1 MKLPC
6 QIQTCRATV
15 PARPG
20 TTRGRAA
27 AAFTMVEIAL
37 SLAIIGFALVAIIGV
52 LPVGM
57 SAQKDNREETVGNL
71 DANYLMDLIINGTRG
86 QDYVTNAAI
95 TITNTFVHYDAQTN
109 LLETTQNIFTTTNY
123 ALYVPLGGKPKFA
136 KFSYLSSAS
145 NIVGILS
152 TPKYLPCLRAEGGF
166 YSNYTVADFR
176 AMSSSL
182 VEQGTN
188 QTGKE
193 FSFHYRVVPE
203 LSPYAGFDQSWTNNS
218 PDAMA
223 RALNLQ
229 TNLTQLRLR
238 FNWPVLP
245 NGGTGNN
252 RLVFR
257 TMVSGS
263 IQGINV
269 QKIAGSGL
277 YFVQPHTFTSAP

>member
-1 MKLPC
+1 MKLPS
-6 QIQTCRATV
+6 QFHTAPAEV
-15 PARPG
+15 PVRSG
-20 TTRGRAA
+20 INRERAA

-37 SLAIIGFALVAIIGV
+37 CLAIIGFALVAIIGV

-57 SAQKDNREETVGNL
+57 SAQKDNREETVVNL
-71 DANYLMDLIINGTRG
+71 DANYLMDALSNGSRG
-86 QDYVTNAAI
+86 ADELTNAAI
-95 TITNTFVHYDAQTN
+95 TITNTFVHYDFQTN
-109 LLETTQNIFTTTNY
+109 LLETTQNIFTSTNF
-123 ALYVPLGGKPKFA
+123 ALYVPAGGKPKFV

-152 TPKYLPCLRAEGGF
+152 TPKYLPSPRGGF

-203 LSPYAGFDQSWTNNS
+203 FSPYAGFDQSWTNNS
-218 PDAMA
+218 PDATA
-223 RALNLQ
+223 QAINLQ

-263 IQGINV
+263 IQGVNV
-269 QKIAGSGL
+269 PSVAGGGL